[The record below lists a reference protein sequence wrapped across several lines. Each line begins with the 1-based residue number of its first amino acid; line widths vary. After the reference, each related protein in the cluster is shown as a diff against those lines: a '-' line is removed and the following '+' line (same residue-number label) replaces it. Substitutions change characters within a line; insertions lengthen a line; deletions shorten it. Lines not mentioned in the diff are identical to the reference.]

1 MAEDILQSPVDD
13 DNISVASAF
22 SQRSEAE
29 DDVEVRDCCPIVS
42 IILISGCLGSLT
54 GLNLCKVS

>member
-29 DDVEVRDCCPIVS
+29 DEVEVRDFCLVVL
-42 IILISGCLGSLT
+42 IIFIS
-54 GLNLCKVS
+54 